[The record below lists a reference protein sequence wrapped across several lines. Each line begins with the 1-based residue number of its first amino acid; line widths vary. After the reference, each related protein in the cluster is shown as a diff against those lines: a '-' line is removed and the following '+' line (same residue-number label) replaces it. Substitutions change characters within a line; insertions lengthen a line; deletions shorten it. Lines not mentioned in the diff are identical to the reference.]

1 MVGHPDVGA
10 AVSDGIRESSI
21 GLPADLGC
29 GVIGIAW
36 LSVTCSAC
44 LLAMLFDFLFPA
56 TPGPVRNPAYRAA
69 GRPLRPFEVT
79 DQAWP
84 HYLVRRRSALDE
96 SEPGS

>member
-44 LLAMLFDFLFPA
+44 LLDMLLMSSSRPPRDLFA
-56 TPGPVRNPAYRAA
+56 TRHIEQQVDR
-69 GRPLRPFEVT
+69 
-79 DQAWP
+79 
-84 HYLVRRRSALDE
+84 
-96 SEPGS
+96 